1 MKNNKFSNCFID
13 QSEMYHYDIEW
24 EGQVI
29 AKAHT
34 LSAKD
39 KSKIESQS
47 MTKRFKNGELEFD
60 VDSQKLR
67 IATILSALDWWDT
80 DRPLNEEN
88 VAILLERMIND
99 IYDAITAHEEKVQK
113 IADDTEKN

>member
-1 MKNNKFSNCFID
+1 MSKSKFSNCFID

-39 KSKIESQS
+39 KSKIEYQS

-67 IATILSALDWWDT
+67 IATILSALDWWDA
-80 DRPLNEEN
+80 DRPLNEDN
-88 VAILLERMIND
+88 VSMLPEGMINY